1 MAEESAMA
9 VVENVK
15 FELEGRFEGL
25 DLGKRHISVRYE
37 PGPRLVRVG
46 ACIANYTWET
56 QESVMDALLD
66 FEESHADDF
75 AVEFDVIPID
85 GITDQLYDEA

>member
-1 MAEESAMA
+1 MAAYITTTRRTSNPTTPRDAP
-9 VVENVK
+9 
-15 FELEGRFEGL
+15 L